1 MSGEPGSSIKTNSGD
16 FTYRAFADFL
26 VCSLI
31 LHFFCINFIN

>member
-1 MSGEPGSSIKTNSGD
+1 MAAILTQCT
-16 FTYRAFADFL
+16 FRAFADFI